1 MQFENYLCNVIK
13 GNVCTHQRNEIGAI
27 LMGGLDVIDPILGTI
42 DGNVV
47 RLDEPTSLP
56 AGCRVE
62 VQIQPLKPSTRRRAK
77 VGETTGPGFQVSDE
91 ALAPLT
97 SDELREWGL

>member
-1 MQFENYLCNVIK
+1 MLVMGETNVT
-13 GNVCTHQRNEIGAI
+13 N
-27 LMGGLDVIDPILGTI
+27 PIFGTI

-47 RLDEPTSLP
+47 TLDVPTSLP

-62 VQIQPLKPSTRRRAK
+62 IQIQPLKQSKRTRAK
-77 VGETTGPGFQVSDE
+77 VGETTGPGFHVPDE

-97 SDELREWGL
+97 ADELREWGL